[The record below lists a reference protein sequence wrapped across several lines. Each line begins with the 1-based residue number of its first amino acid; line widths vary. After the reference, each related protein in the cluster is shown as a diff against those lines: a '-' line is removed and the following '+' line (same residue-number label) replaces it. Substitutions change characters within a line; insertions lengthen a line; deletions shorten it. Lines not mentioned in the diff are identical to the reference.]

1 MYLCKNRNTAMKK
14 KLIVTLLL
22 LSFLGNAQ
30 EKKTTYSFTLQQAIE
45 HAVENNYSAINA
57 NRDIE
62 IAKQKKWETTASGL
76 PQITSNLQY
85 LNNLDFQVQGVSGNA
100 FDPTGDPNAISTIA
114 FGTKHNM
121 TASATLNQLI
131 FDGSYIVA
139 LQSAKVY
146 LQVSQ
151 NAKEKTAFEIK
162 EMVTNAYG
170 NVLLAKE
177 SILILDKN
185 KTTLDKTLF
194 ETTETFKNGLVEEE
208 NVEQLQITLTQ
219 LNSSLSNATK
229 RAEIALNLL
238 KIAMGIDIE
247 SEVILTEKLDDLA
260 MQNVD
265 LTVLSETF
273 DSGNSIDYKIQK
285 NQEEVQRLMLKLER
299 FRALPTIGA
308 QLNYGA
314 NTFANTF
321 DFLTTDQ
328 KWYNYSNFGV
338 NISLP
343 IFSSFR
349 DRART
354 QQAKIAYEQAK
365 TQLTE
370 TEQRLKLQYQQAKTD
385 YEYSIEEYSASKSN
399 LKLAERI
406 EGKQQIKFKEG
417 ISSSF
422 EFTEAQRQLYTAQQN
437 YLQAM
442 IDVMNKKATLDKL
455 TNKK

>member
-1 MYLCKNRNTAMKK
+1 MKQKLTILC
-14 KLIVTLLL
+14 LIIASVIY
-22 LSFLGNAQ
+22 AQ
-30 EKKTTYSFTLQQAIE
+30 ESEKKSFSFTLQQAID
-45 HAVENNYSAINA
+45 HAIENNYTAINA
-57 NRDIE
+57 KRDIE
-62 IAKQKKWETTASGL
+62 AAKQKKWETTASGL

-100 FDPTGDPNAISTIA
+100 FNPGGDPNEISTIA
-114 FGTKHNM
+114 FGTKHSMN
-121 TASATLNQLI
+121 ASATLSQLI
-131 FDGSYIVA
+131 FDGSYIVG

-146 LQVSQ
+146 LQISE
-151 NAKEKTAFEIK
+151 NAKEKNDLEIR

-170 NVLLAKE
+170 NVLLARE
-177 SILILDKN
+177 SVLIFEKN
-185 KTTLDKTLF
+185 KATLEKTLF
-194 ETTETFKNGLVEEE
+194 ETNETFKNGLTEEE

-219 LNSSLSNATK
+219 LTSSLSNAKK
-229 RAEIALNLL
+229 REEIALNLL
-238 KIAMGIDIE
+238 KISMGIDINNE
-247 SEVILTEKLDDLA
+247 IILTEKLDDLA
-260 MQNVD
+260 ISNVD
-265 LTVLSETF
+265 LSLLNEEF
-273 DSGNSIDYKIQK
+273 DSNNSMDFKIQK
-285 NQEEVQRLMLKLER
+285 NNEESKRLLLKLER

-314 NTFANTF
+314 NTFANKF

-349 DRART
+349 DRSRT
-354 QQAKIAYEQAK
+354 QQAKIAFEQAK
-365 TQLTE
+365 TQVTE

-385 YEYSIEEYSASKSN
+385 YEFSIEQYGASKSN

-406 EGKQQIKFKEG
+406 ESKQQIKFKEG
-417 ISSSF
+417 LSTSF
-422 EFTEAQRQLYTAQQN
+422 EYTEAQRQLYTAQQN

-442 IDVMNKKATLDKL
+442 IEVMNKKATLDKL

>member
-1 MYLCKNRNTAMKK
+1 MKQ
-14 KLIVTLLL
+14 KLILTLLFVSL
-22 LSFLGNAQ
+22 FLKAQ
-30 EKKTTYSFTLQQAIE
+30 DKKETYSFTLQQAID
-45 HAVENNYSAINA
+45 HAIENNYSSINA
-57 NRDIE
+57 KRDIDA
-62 IAKQKKWETTASGL
+62 AKQKKWETTATGL

-100 FDPTGDPNAISTIA
+100 FNPGGDPNEISTIA
-114 FGTKHNM
+114 FGTKHSAN
-121 TASATLNQLI
+121 ASATLNQLI
-131 FDGSYIVA
+131 FDGSYIVG

-146 LQVSQ
+146 LQISQ
-151 NAKEKTAFEIK
+151 NAKEKTDLEIK

-170 NVLLAKE
+170 NVLLARE
-177 SILILDKN
+177 SVLILEKN
-185 KTTLDKTLF
+185 KTTLEKTLF
-194 ETTETFKNGLVEEE
+194 ETNETFKNGLTEEE

-219 LNSSLSNATK
+219 LKSSLSNAQK

-238 KIAMGIDIE
+238 KISMGIDINND
-247 SEVILTEKLDDLA
+247 VTLTENLDDLA
-260 MQNVD
+260 LKNVD
-265 LTVLSETF
+265 LAVLSEEF
-273 DSGNSIDYKIQK
+273 NSQNSIDYKIQQ
-285 NQEEVQRLMLKLER
+285 NNEESKRLLLKLER
-299 FRALPTIGA
+299 YRALPTIGA

-314 NTFANTF
+314 NTFSNEF
-321 DFLTTDQ
+321 DIISTQQ

-338 NISLP
+338 NVSLP

-354 QQAKIAYEQAK
+354 QQAKIAFEQAK

-370 TEQRLKLQYQQAKTD
+370 TEQRLKLQFQQAKTD
-385 YEYSIEEYSASKSN
+385 YEYSIEQYSASKSN

-417 ISSSF
+417 LSTSF

>member
-1 MYLCKNRNTAMKK
+1 MKQKLTILC
-14 KLIVTLLL
+14 LIIASVIY
-22 LSFLGNAQ
+22 AQ
-30 EKKTTYSFTLQQAIE
+30 ENEKKSFSFTLQQAID
-45 HAVENNYSAINA
+45 HAIENNYTAINA
-57 NRDIE
+57 KRDIE
-62 IAKQKKWETTASGL
+62 AAKQKKWETTASGL

-100 FDPTGDPNAISTIA
+100 FNPGGDPNEISTIA
-114 FGTKHNM
+114 FGTKHSMN
-121 TASATLNQLI
+121 ASATLSQLI
-131 FDGSYIVA
+131 FDGSYIVG

-146 LQVSQ
+146 LQISE
-151 NAKEKTAFEIK
+151 NAKEKTDLEIR

-170 NVLLAKE
+170 NVLLARE
-177 SILILDKN
+177 SVLIFEKN
-185 KTTLDKTLF
+185 KATLEKTLF
-194 ETTETFKNGLVEEE
+194 ETNETFKNGLTEEE

-219 LNSSLSNATK
+219 LTSSLSNAKK
-229 RAEIALNLL
+229 REEIALNLL
-238 KIAMGIDIE
+238 KISMGIDINN
-247 SEVILTEKLDDLA
+247 EVILTEKLDDLA
-260 MQNVD
+260 ISNVD
-265 LTVLSETF
+265 LSVLNEEF
-273 DSGNSIDYKIQK
+273 DSNNSMDFKIQK
-285 NQEEVQRLMLKLER
+285 NNEESKRLLLKLER

-314 NTFANTF
+314 NTFANKF

-354 QQAKIAYEQAK
+354 QQAKIAFEQAK
-365 TQLTE
+365 TQVTE

-385 YEYSIEEYSASKSN
+385 YEFSIEQYGASKSN

-406 EGKQQIKFKEG
+406 ESKQQIKFKEG
-417 ISSSF
+417 LSTSF
-422 EFTEAQRQLYTAQQN
+422 EYTEAQRQLYTAQQN

-442 IDVMNKKATLDKL
+442 IEVMNKKATLDKL

>member
-1 MYLCKNRNTAMKK
+1 MKK

-442 IDVMNKKATLDKL
+442 INVMNKKATFDKL

>member
-1 MYLCKNRNTAMKK
+1 MKQ
-14 KLIVTLLL
+14 KLIVTLLFVSL
-22 LSFLGNAQ
+22 ILNAQ
-30 EKKTTYSFTLQQAIE
+30 DKKETYSFTLQQAIE
-45 HAVENNYSAINA
+45 HAIENNYTSINA
-57 NRDIE
+57 KRDIE
-62 IAKQKKWETTASGL
+62 VAKQKKWETTASGL

-85 LNNLDFQVQGVSGNA
+85 LNNLDFQVQGISGNA
-100 FDPTGDPNAISTIA
+100 FNPGGDPNEISTIA
-114 FGTKHNM
+114 FGTKHSMN
-121 TASATLNQLI
+121 ASATLTQLI
-131 FDGSYIVA
+131 FDGSYIVG

-146 LQVSQ
+146 LQISQ
-151 NAKEKTAFEIK
+151 NAKEKTDLEIK

-170 NVLLAKE
+170 NVLLARE
-177 SILILDKN
+177 SVLIFEKN
-185 KTTLDKTLF
+185 KATLEKTLF
-194 ETTETFKNGLVEEE
+194 ETSETFKNGLTEEE

-219 LNSSLSNATK
+219 LKSSLSNAQK

-238 KIAMGIDIE
+238 KISIGIDINND
-247 SEVILTEKLDDLA
+247 VIITDKLDDLA
-260 MQNVD
+260 IKNVD
-265 LTVLSETF
+265 LAMLSEEF
-273 DSGNSIDYKIQK
+273 DSQNSIDYKIQQ
-285 NQEEVQRLMLKLER
+285 NNEESKRLLLKLER

-314 NTFANTF
+314 NTFANQF

-328 KWYNYSNFGV
+328 KWFNYSNFGI
-338 NISLP
+338 NLSLP

-354 QQAKIAYEQAK
+354 QQAKIAFDQAK

-370 TEQRLKLQYQQAKTD
+370 TEQRLKLQFQQAKTD
-385 YEYSIEEYSASKSN
+385 YEYSIEQYSASKSN

-417 ISSSF
+417 LSTSF
-422 EFTEAQRQLYTAQQN
+422 EFTEAQRQLYTAQQD

-442 IDVMNKKATLDKL
+442 IDVLNKKATLDKL

>member
-1 MYLCKNRNTAMKK
+1 MKQ
-14 KLIVTLLL
+14 KLILTLLFVSL
-22 LSFLGNAQ
+22 FLKAQ
-30 EKKTTYSFTLQQAIE
+30 DKKETYSFTLQQAID
-45 HAVENNYSAINA
+45 HAIENNYSSINA
-57 NRDIE
+57 KRDIE
-62 IAKQKKWETTASGL
+62 AAKQKKWETTASGL

-85 LNNLDFQVQGVSGNA
+85 LNNLDFQVPGASGNA
-100 FDPTGDPNAISTIA
+100 FNPGGDPNEISTIA
-114 FGTKHNM
+114 FGTKHSAN
-121 TASATLNQLI
+121 ASATLNQLI
-131 FDGSYIVA
+131 FDSSYIVG

-146 LQVSQ
+146 LQISQ
-151 NAKEKTAFEIK
+151 NAKEKTDLEIK

-170 NVLLAKE
+170 NVLLARE
-177 SILILDKN
+177 SVLILEKN
-185 KTTLDKTLF
+185 KTTLEKTLF
-194 ETTETFKNGLVEEE
+194 ETSETFKNGLTEEE

-219 LNSSLSNATK
+219 LKSSLSNAQK

-238 KIAMGIDIE
+238 KISMGIDINND
-247 SEVILTEKLDDLA
+247 VTLTEKLDDLA
-260 MQNVD
+260 LKNVD
-265 LTVLSETF
+265 LAVLSEEF
-273 DSGNSIDYKIQK
+273 NSQNCIDYKIQQ
-285 NQEEVQRLMLKLER
+285 NNEESKRLLLKLER

-314 NTFANTF
+314 NTFSNEF
-321 DFLTTDQ
+321 DIISTQQ

-338 NISLP
+338 NVSLP

-354 QQAKIAYEQAK
+354 QQAKIAFEQAK

-370 TEQRLKLQYQQAKTD
+370 TEQRLKLQFQQAKTD
-385 YEYSIEEYSASKSN
+385 YEYSIEQYSASKSN

-417 ISSSF
+417 LSTSF

>member
-1 MYLCKNRNTAMKK
+1 MKQ
-14 KLIVTLLL
+14 KLILTLLFVSL
-22 LSFLGNAQ
+22 FLNAQ
-30 EKKTTYSFTLQQAIE
+30 DKKETYSFTLQQAID
-45 HAVENNYSAINA
+45 HAIANNYTAINA
-57 NRDIE
+57 KRDIDA
-62 IAKQKKWETTASGL
+62 AKQKKWETTATGL

-100 FDPTGDPNAISTIA
+100 FNPGGDPNEISTIA
-114 FGTKHNM
+114 FGTKHSAN
-121 TASATLNQLI
+121 ASATLNQLI
-131 FDGSYIVA
+131 FDGSYIVG

-146 LQVSQ
+146 LQISQ
-151 NAKEKTAFEIK
+151 NAKEKTDLEIK

-170 NVLLAKE
+170 NVLLARE
-177 SILILDKN
+177 SVLIFEKN
-185 KTTLDKTLF
+185 KTTLEKTLF
-194 ETTETFKNGLVEEE
+194 ETTETFKNGLTEEE

-219 LNSSLSNATK
+219 LKSSLSNAQK

-238 KIAMGIDIE
+238 KISMGIDINND
-247 SEVILTEKLDDLA
+247 VTLTEKLDDLA
-260 MQNVD
+260 VKNVD
-265 LTVLSETF
+265 LAVLSEEF
-273 DSGNSIDYKIQK
+273 NSQNSIDYKIQQ
-285 NQEEVQRLMLKLER
+285 NNEESKRLLLKLER
-299 FRALPTIGA
+299 YRALPTVGA

-314 NTFANTF
+314 NTFSNEF
-321 DFLTTDQ
+321 DIISTQQ

-338 NISLP
+338 NVSLP

-354 QQAKIAYEQAK
+354 QQAKIAFEQAK

-370 TEQRLKLQYQQAKTD
+370 TEQRLKLQFQQAKTD
-385 YEYSIEEYSASKSN
+385 YEYSIEQYSASKSN

-417 ISSSF
+417 LSTSF

>member
-1 MYLCKNRNTAMKK
+1 MKQ
-14 KLIVTLLL
+14 KLTIICLIIASVIT
-22 LSFLGNAQ
+22 AQ
-30 EKKTTYSFTLQQAIE
+30 ESEKKSFSFTLQQAID
-45 HAVENNYSAINA
+45 HAIENNYTAINA
-57 NRDIE
+57 KRDIDA
-62 IAKQKKWETTASGL
+62 AKQKKWETTASGL
-76 PQITSNLQY
+76 PQITSNVQY

-100 FDPTGDPNAISTIA
+100 FNPGGDPNAITTIA
-114 FGTKHNM
+114 FGTKHSMN
-121 TASATLNQLI
+121 ASATLSQLI
-131 FDGSYIVA
+131 FDGSYIVG

-146 LQVSQ
+146 LQISE
-151 NAKEKTAFEIK
+151 NAKEKTDLEIR

-170 NVLLAKE
+170 NVLLARE
-177 SILILDKN
+177 SVLIFEKN
-185 KTTLDKTLF
+185 KATLEKTLF
-194 ETTETFKNGLVEEE
+194 ETNETFKNGLTEEE

-219 LNSSLSNATK
+219 LTSSLSNAKK
-229 RAEIALNLL
+229 REEIALNLL
-238 KIAMGIDIE
+238 KISMGIDINN
-247 SEVILTEKLDDLA
+247 EVILTEKLDDLA
-260 MQNVD
+260 TSNVD
-265 LTVLSETF
+265 LAALNEQF
-273 DSGNSIDYKIQK
+273 DANNSIDFKIQK
-285 NQEEVQRLMLKLER
+285 NNEESKRLLLKLER

-314 NTFANTF
+314 NTFANRF

-349 DRART
+349 DRSRT
-354 QQAKIAYEQAK
+354 QQAKIAFEQAK
-365 TQLTE
+365 TQVTE

-385 YEYSIEEYSASKSN
+385 YEFSIEQYGASKSN

-406 EGKQQIKFKEG
+406 EAKQQVKFKEG
-417 ISSSF
+417 LSTSF

>member
-1 MYLCKNRNTAMKK
+1 MKQ
-14 KLIVTLLL
+14 KLILTLLFVSL
-22 LSFLGNAQ
+22 FLNAQ
-30 EKKTTYSFTLQQAIE
+30 DKKETYSFTLQQAIDY
-45 HAVENNYSAINA
+45 AIANNYTAINA
-57 NRDIE
+57 KRDIDA
-62 IAKQKKWETTASGL
+62 AKQKKWETTATGL

-100 FDPTGDPNAISTIA
+100 FNPGGDPNEISTIA
-114 FGTKHNM
+114 FGTKHSAN
-121 TASATLNQLI
+121 ASATLNQLI
-131 FDGSYIVA
+131 FDGSYIVG

-146 LQVSQ
+146 LQISQ
-151 NAKEKTAFEIK
+151 NAKDKTDLEIK

-170 NVLLAKE
+170 NVLLARE
-177 SILILDKN
+177 SVLIFEKN
-185 KTTLDKTLF
+185 KTTLEKTLF
-194 ETTETFKNGLVEEE
+194 ETTETFKNGLTEEE

-219 LNSSLSNATK
+219 LKSSLSNAQK

-238 KIAMGIDIE
+238 KISVGIDINND
-247 SEVILTEKLDDLA
+247 VTLTEKLDDLA
-260 MQNVD
+260 VKNVD
-265 LTVLSETF
+265 LTILAEEFNSQ
-273 DSGNSIDYKIQK
+273 NSIDYKIQQ
-285 NQEEVQRLMLKLER
+285 NNEESKRLLLKLER
-299 FRALPTIGA
+299 YRALPTVGA

-314 NTFANTF
+314 NTFSNEF
-321 DFLTTDQ
+321 DIISTQQ

-338 NISLP
+338 NVSLP

-354 QQAKIAYEQAK
+354 QQAKIAFEQAK

-370 TEQRLKLQYQQAKTD
+370 TEQRLKLQFQQAKTD
-385 YEYSIEEYSASKSN
+385 YEYSIEQYSASKSN

-417 ISSSF
+417 LSTSF

>member
-1 MYLCKNRNTAMKK
+1 MKQ
-14 KLIVTLLL
+14 KLILTLLFVSL
-22 LSFLGNAQ
+22 FLNAQ
-30 EKKTTYSFTLQQAIE
+30 DKKETYSFTLQQAID
-45 HAVENNYSAINA
+45 HAIENNYTAINSK
-57 NRDIE
+57 RDIE
-62 IAKQKKWETTASGL
+62 AAKQKKWETTATGL

-100 FDPTGDPNAISTIA
+100 FNPGGDPNEISTIA
-114 FGTKHNM
+114 FGTKHSAN
-121 TASATLNQLI
+121 ASATLNQLI
-131 FDGSYIVA
+131 FDGSYIVG

-146 LQVSQ
+146 LQISQ
-151 NAKEKTAFEIK
+151 NAKDKTDLEIK

-170 NVLLAKE
+170 NVLLARE
-177 SILILDKN
+177 SVLIFEKN
-185 KTTLDKTLF
+185 KTTLEKTLF
-194 ETTETFKNGLVEEE
+194 ETSETFKNGLTEEE

-219 LNSSLSNATK
+219 LKSSLSNAQK

-238 KIAMGIDIE
+238 KISMGIDINND
-247 SEVILTEKLDDLA
+247 VTLTEKLDDLA
-260 MQNVD
+260 VKNVD
-265 LTVLSETF
+265 LAVLAQEF
-273 DSGNSIDYKIQK
+273 DSTNSIDYKIQQ
-285 NQEEVQRLMLKLER
+285 NNEESKRLLLKLER
-299 FRALPTIGA
+299 FRALPTVGA

-314 NTFANTF
+314 NTFSNEF
-321 DFLTTDQ
+321 DIISTQQ

-349 DRART
+349 DKART
-354 QQAKIAYEQAK
+354 QQAKIAFEQAK

-370 TEQRLKLQYQQAKTD
+370 TEQRLKLQFQQAKTD
-385 YEYSIEEYSASKSN
+385 YEYSIEQYSASKSN

-417 ISSSF
+417 LSTSF
-422 EFTEAQRQLYTAQQN
+422 EFTEAQRQLYTAQQD

-442 IDVMNKKATLDKL
+442 IDVLNKKATLDKL

>member
-1 MYLCKNRNTAMKK
+1 MKQ
-14 KLIVTLLL
+14 KLILTLLFVSL
-22 LSFLGNAQ
+22 FLNAQ
-30 EKKTTYSFTLQQAIE
+30 DKKETYSFTLQQAID
-45 HAVENNYSAINA
+45 HAIANNYTAINSK
-57 NRDIE
+57 RDIE
-62 IAKQKKWETTASGL
+62 AAKQKKWETTATGL

-100 FDPTGDPNAISTIA
+100 FNPGGDPNEISTIA
-114 FGTKHNM
+114 FGTKHSAN
-121 TASATLNQLI
+121 ASATLNQLI
-131 FDGSYIVA
+131 FDGSYIVG

-146 LQVSQ
+146 LQISQ
-151 NAKEKTAFEIK
+151 NAKDKTDLEIK

-170 NVLLAKE
+170 NVLLARE
-177 SILILDKN
+177 SVLIIEKN
-185 KTTLDKTLF
+185 KTTLEKTLF
-194 ETTETFKNGLVEEE
+194 ETNETFKNGLTEEE

-219 LNSSLSNATK
+219 LKSSLSNAQK

-238 KIAMGIDIE
+238 KISMGIDINND
-247 SEVILTEKLDDLA
+247 VTLTEKLDDLA
-260 MQNVD
+260 LKNVD
-265 LTVLSETF
+265 LAVLSEEF
-273 DSGNSIDYKIQK
+273 NSQNSIDYKIQQ
-285 NQEEVQRLMLKLER
+285 NNEESKRLLLKLER
-299 FRALPTIGA
+299 YRALPTVGA

-314 NTFANTF
+314 NTFSNEF
-321 DFLTTDQ
+321 DILSTQQ

-338 NISLP
+338 NVSMP

-354 QQAKIAYEQAK
+354 QQAKIAFEQAK

-370 TEQRLKLQYQQAKTD
+370 TEQRLKLQFQQAKTD
-385 YEYSIEEYSASKSN
+385 YEYSIEQYSASKSN

-417 ISSSF
+417 LSTSF
-422 EFTEAQRQLYTAQQN
+422 EFTEAQRQLYTAQQD

>member
-1 MYLCKNRNTAMKK
+1 MKQ
-14 KLIVTLLL
+14 KLILTLLFVSL
-22 LSFLGNAQ
+22 FLKAQ
-30 EKKTTYSFTLQQAIE
+30 DKKETYSFTLQQAID
-45 HAVENNYSAINA
+45 HAIENNYTAINSK
-57 NRDIE
+57 RDIE
-62 IAKQKKWETTASGL
+62 VAKQKKWETTATGL

-100 FDPTGDPNAISTIA
+100 FNPGGDPNEISTIA
-114 FGTKHNM
+114 FGTKHSAN
-121 TASATLNQLI
+121 ASATLNQLI
-131 FDGSYIVA
+131 FDGSYIVG

-146 LQVSQ
+146 LQISQ
-151 NAKEKTAFEIK
+151 NAKEKTDLEIK

-170 NVLLAKE
+170 NVLLARE
-177 SILILDKN
+177 SVLILEKN
-185 KTTLDKTLF
+185 KTTLEKTLF
-194 ETTETFKNGLVEEE
+194 ETSETFKNGLTEEE

-219 LNSSLSNATK
+219 LKSSLSNAQK

-238 KIAMGIDIE
+238 KISMGIDINND
-247 SEVILTEKLDDLA
+247 VTLTEKLDDLA
-260 MQNVD
+260 LKNVD
-265 LTVLSETF
+265 LAVLSEEF
-273 DSGNSIDYKIQK
+273 NSQNSIDYKIQL
-285 NQEEVQRLMLKLER
+285 NNEESKRLLLKLER

-314 NTFANTF
+314 NTFSNEF
-321 DFLTTDQ
+321 DIISTQQ

-338 NISLP
+338 NVSLP

-354 QQAKIAYEQAK
+354 QQAKIAFEQAK

-370 TEQRLKLQYQQAKTD
+370 TEQRLKLQFQQAKTD
-385 YEYSIEEYSASKSN
+385 YEYSIEQYSASKSN

-417 ISSSF
+417 LSTSF

>member
-1 MYLCKNRNTAMKK
+1 MKQKLTILC
-14 KLIVTLLL
+14 LIIASVIY
-22 LSFLGNAQ
+22 AQ
-30 EKKTTYSFTLQQAIE
+30 ESEKKSFSFTLQQAID
-45 HAVENNYSAINA
+45 HAIENNYTAINA
-57 NRDIE
+57 KRDIE
-62 IAKQKKWETTASGL
+62 AAKQKKWETTASGL

-100 FDPTGDPNAISTIA
+100 FNPGGDPNEISTIA
-114 FGTKHNM
+114 FGTKHSMN
-121 TASATLNQLI
+121 ASATLSQLI
-131 FDGSYIVA
+131 FDGSYIVG

-146 LQVSQ
+146 LQISE
-151 NAKEKTAFEIK
+151 NAKEKNDLEIR

-170 NVLLAKE
+170 NVLLARE
-177 SILILDKN
+177 SVLIFEKN
-185 KTTLDKTLF
+185 KATLEKTLF
-194 ETTETFKNGLVEEE
+194 ETNETFKNGLTEEE

-219 LNSSLSNATK
+219 LTSSLSNAKK
-229 RAEIALNLL
+229 REEIALNLL
-238 KIAMGIDIE
+238 KISMGIDINNE
-247 SEVILTEKLDDLA
+247 IILTEKLDDLA
-260 MQNVD
+260 ISNVD
-265 LTVLSETF
+265 LSVLNEEF
-273 DSGNSIDYKIQK
+273 DSNNSMDFKIQK
-285 NQEEVQRLMLKLER
+285 NNEESKRLLLKLER

-314 NTFANTF
+314 NTFANKF

-349 DRART
+349 DRSRT
-354 QQAKIAYEQAK
+354 QQAKIAFEQAK
-365 TQLTE
+365 TQVTE

-385 YEYSIEEYSASKSN
+385 YEFSIEQYGASKSN

-406 EGKQQIKFKEG
+406 ESKQQIKFKEG
-417 ISSSF
+417 LSSSF
-422 EFTEAQRQLYTAQQN
+422 EYTEAQRQLYTAQQN

-442 IDVMNKKATLDKL
+442 IEVMNKKATLDKL